1 MLNYKQ
7 CVVVLGHGS
16 RYQAGLSVI
25 TETAARF
32 QSQHPE
38 LKVVPAFI
46 ELAAP
51 CLEDSVSALVEDGHQ
66 KVTVVPLFLSFG
78 HHIAT
83 DLPHRMAALAEQFP
97 QVTFVTTEPIGADP
111 LLCDII
117 QARLDG

>member
-1 MLNYKQ
+1 MHTKNQ
-7 CVVVLGHGS
+7 GVVVLGHGS

-25 TETAARF
+25 TETAARY

-38 LKVVPAFI
+38 LAVVPAFI

-51 CLEDSVSALVEDGHQ
+51 SLEESVEALVREGHKQ
-66 KVTVVPLFLSFG
+66 VTVVPLFLSFG

-83 DLPHRMAALAEQFP
+83 DLPHRMDELGRLYPE
-97 QVTFVTTEPIGADP
+97 VRFVTTEPIGADP

-117 QARLDG
+117 QARLNG

>member
-1 MLNYKQ
+1 MLNNKQ
-7 CVVVLGHGS
+7 GVVVLGHGS

-32 QSQHPE
+32 QFQHPE
-38 LKVVPAFI
+38 MKVVPAFI
-46 ELAAP
+46 ELASP
-51 CLEDSVSALVEDGHQ
+51 RLEDSVVALVEEGFG

-83 DLPHRMAALAEQFP
+83 DLPQRMVALEEKFP
-97 QVTFVTTEPIGADP
+97 HVTFVTTEPIGADP